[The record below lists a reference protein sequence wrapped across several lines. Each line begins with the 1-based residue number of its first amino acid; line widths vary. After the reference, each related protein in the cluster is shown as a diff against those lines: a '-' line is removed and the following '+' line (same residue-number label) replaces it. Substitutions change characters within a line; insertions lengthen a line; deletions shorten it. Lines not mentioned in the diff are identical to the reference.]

1 MKESDLLISHHD
13 GVYSVKVAGRTNF
26 EYAVPLRELAKS
38 SNEFRCFR
46 IDLGDCVAMD
56 STFMGVLSMIGLKSR
71 RCNAAVELLN
81 ANDTLKKLLR
91 DLGVSKLFTFTEGT
105 DPDAPQWSA
114 ANGNASR
121 NDMLTT
127 AETVTEAHQTLVEA
141 DSSNAAR
148 FDQVIEFA
156 RQDVERLKNQEKED

>member
-13 GVYSVKVAGRTNF
+13 GVYSVKVAGRANF

-91 DLGVSKLFTFTEGT
+91 DLGVSKLFTITEGT

-114 ANGNASR
+114 ANGNASL